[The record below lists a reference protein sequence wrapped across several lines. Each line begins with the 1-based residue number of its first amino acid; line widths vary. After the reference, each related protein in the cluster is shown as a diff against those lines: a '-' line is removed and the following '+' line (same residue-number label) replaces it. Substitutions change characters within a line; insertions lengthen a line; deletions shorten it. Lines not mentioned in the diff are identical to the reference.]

1 MSGPSK
7 EKMNQIREGKVR
19 TWPILPS
26 RSTDRLGQ
34 CPRPLNLADDGDGA
48 DESPSSNGDNGIPR
62 HQTVKN
68 GQPRQA
74 GSPSPNGDNAPV
86 LGDSNS
92 FGIMVTVFRV
102 LKGCLK

>member
-48 DESPSSNGDNGIPR
+48 DESPSPNGDNGIPR

-74 GSPSPNGDNAPV
+74 GSPSPNGDN
-86 LGDSNS
+86 GDGRVQRPSPN
-92 FGIMVTVFRV
+92 GVNGPHRHQTV
-102 LKGCLK
+102 K